1 MTAKKAPAT
10 RSESSALRPAASALD
25 AATKLRLLRLMI
37 ESRQGDFRQESL
49 NRQGRGHFH
58 VASMGHEALAAV
70 GLLLGEGD
78 FACPYYRDRA
88 LVLARGVSSYDLA
101 LEYFGKRES
110 SSGGRQL
117 TGHFSSRPHNIW
129 SVPTPTAAQMLPAC
143 GIAWGLQ
150 MDGKPNVV
158 VTSSGDAATRQ
169 GDFYEALCFAQE
181 RTLPVLMLVQDNA
194 YGISTP
200 TRKTNPY
207 ALGVLAREQWQVVD
221 GSDVLAVHA
230 AAAAALARLR
240 AGEGPAMLWI
250 HTERLASHTSS
261 DDHKLYRSAEDLERI
276 AGRDPLSVFKQ
287 QLLAEGLLTEE
298 AFAKLEAEVRDEV
311 RAAYDRAEK
320 AEDPRPEE
328 TELNVFAAR
337 TPELGG
343 ELFPA
348 GKYRIGDLVNQTLR
362 AGLKA
367 EPRRLIFGEDVEDPK
382 GGVFRLTRTLSTDF
396 PGRVVNS
403 PLAESTILGVACGL
417 ASYGWKPVF
426 EIQFIDFI
434 CAGWNQLATN
444 LATLRWRTNG
454 QWTCPAVI
462 YAPYGAYLP
471 GGSLWHSQ
479 TNESLF
485 AHLPG
490 LHVVVPSTPADAAGL
505 LWTAMHAEDPVLF
518 LVPKHM
524 FWAERESTQPVVPVP
539 FGQARLC
546 REGADVTLVAWGNTV
561 ELCEHALETL
571 GDELSVELIDLRTI
585 VPWDRETIAES
596 VRKTGRLVVV
606 QEDTV
611 NCSVGQM
618 IVTELSERPEVFSRM
633 ICPPVLV
640 SKGNVMIGFN
650 AVSEY
655 AALPDAARVLAALRQ
670 TMTAAL
676 TRATVTPPS
685 RAFVPVAPAA
695 APAAGTA
702 PEKVAGEPLKVPI
715 MGEGIRDARVVSLLK
730 QPGDPVQPD
739 EALCE
744 VETEKAV
751 YPIEAAQAGT
761 FVGWRTKIDDTVLVG
776 QVIGVLAP
784 AGVDWR
790 TVSLEAAG
798 DSAATGRA
806 SKPGRSSVADIPVQL
821 PPSPPPEQAAIA
833 KRVGL
838 AGVVSLDELGAPPG
852 AVPREPVLAPAIS
865 QRLAPVVPATIELA
879 IDWSAIRAARQIAKL
894 RDAAGAP
901 SPSSMVA
908 WAVTQVMVINPSFRR
923 LVLKGSHIVEVEDFE
938 LGVAVALEGDRL
950 VTAVIPQANRLT
962 WDEFHATYVRVID
975 EARRG
980 KIVEVRAPLMISSL
994 GSFGVRAAIPIVV
1007 PPAMS
1012 TLFIGTSHHE
1022 MIRNGNSYK
1031 ATEVVTMAL
1040 TFDHRVVNGGGA
1052 AMFMQDLRKAMETF
1066 QLPAMD

>member
-1 MTAKKAPAT
+1 MTATNSSVTKSARAAHAPA
-10 RSESSALRPAASALD
+10 LD
-25 AATKLRLLRLMI
+25 SATKLRLLRLML
-37 ESRQGDFRQESL
+37 ESRHGDLRQESL

-70 GLLLGEGD
+70 GLLLQEHD

-117 TGHFSSRPHNIW
+117 TGHFSSRKHNIW
-129 SVPTPTAAQMLPAC
+129 SVPTPTSAQMLPAC

-158 VTSSGDAATRQ
+158 VTSTGDAATRQ
-169 GDFYEALCFAQE
+169 GDFFEAVCFAQE
-181 RTLPVLMLVQDNA
+181 RKLPVLMLVQDNA

-221 GSDVLAVHA
+221 GRDVIAVHSA
-230 AAAAALARLR
+230 AAAAIAKLR
-240 AGEGPAMLWI
+240 AGFGPALIWI
-250 HTERLASHTSS
+250 QTERLASHTSS
-261 DDHKLYRSAEDLERI
+261 DDHKLYRTPEDLARM
-276 AGRDPLSVFKQ
+276 AQHDPILVFKQ
-287 QLLAEGLLTEE
+287 ELLAEGLLSEE
-298 AFAKLEAEVRDEV
+298 TYLKLEAEVRDEV

-320 AEDPRPEE
+320 AADPRPDE
-328 TELNVFAAR
+328 TETNVFAAETPKR
-337 TPELGG
+337 TD

-348 GKYRIGDLVNQTLR
+348 GKYRIGDLISQMLR

-367 EPRRLIFGEDVEDPK
+367 EPRRMIFGEDVEDPK

-417 ASYGWKPVF
+417 ASYGWRPVF

-462 YAPYGAYLP
+462 YAPCGGYLP

-490 LHVVVPSTPADAAGL
+490 LHVVMPSTPADAAGL

-524 FWAERESTQPVVPVP
+524 FWAEHESKEPIVPVP
-539 FGQARLC
+539 FGRARIC
-546 REGADVTLVAWGNTV
+546 QEGADVTLVAWGNTV
-561 ELCEHALETL
+561 ELCAEALKTL
-571 GDELSVELIDLRTI
+571 GDELSVELIDLRSI
-585 VPWDRETIAES
+585 VPWDRESLAES

-633 ICPPVLV
+633 VCPPVLV

-655 AALPDAARVLAALRQ
+655 AALPDTARVLAALRQ

-676 TRATVTPPS
+676 TRATVVPPP
-685 RAFVPVAPAA
+685 RAHVPVPPIAAITATAAMPA
-695 APAAGTA
+695 
-702 PEKVAGEPLKVPI
+702 KVAGEPLKVPI

-730 QPGDPVQPD
+730 QPGDPVKAD

-761 FVGWRTKIDDTVLVG
+761 FVGWKTKVDEVVLVG

-790 TVSLEAAG
+790 TVSLEPAEAP
-798 DSAATGRA
+798 SPAMAP
-806 SKPGRSSVADIPVQL
+806 SKPAKHVGGLAVQL
-821 PPSPPPEQAAIA
+821 PPEPSPEQAALA

-838 AGVVSLDELGAPPG
+838 AGVVSLEEIGAPPG
-852 AVPREPVLAPAIS
+852 AIPREPVLAPAIT
-865 QRLAPVVPATIELA
+865 QRLSPVVPATMELA

-894 RDAAGAP
+894 RDPKHAP

-908 WAVTQVMVINPSFRR
+908 WAVTQVMVLNPPFRR
-923 LVLKGSHIVEVEDFE
+923 LVLKGTHIVEVEDFE

-950 VTAVIPQANRLT
+950 VTAVIPHANRLT
-962 WDEFHATYVRVID
+962 WDEFHATYVRVIE

-1007 PPAMS
+1007 PPSMA

-1022 MIRNGNSYK
+1022 MIRTGNTFK
-1031 ATEVVTMAL
+1031 AAEVVTMSL

-1052 AMFMQDLRKAMETF
+1052 AMFMQDLRKAMETL
-1066 QLPAMD
+1066 QLPALD

>member
-1 MTAKKAPAT
+1 MTAKN
-10 RSESSALRPAASALD
+10 SPAAVPLDSA
-25 AATKLRLLRLMI
+25 AKLQLLRLML
-37 ESRQGDFRQESL
+37 ESRQGDLRQESL

-101 LEYFGKRES
+101 LEYFGKRDS

-117 TGHFSSRPHNIW
+117 TGHFSSRPHNVW
-129 SVPTPTAAQMLPAC
+129 SVPTPTSAQMLPAC

-169 GDFYEALCFAQE
+169 GDFYEAVCFAQE
-181 RTLPVLMLVQDNA
+181 RKLPLLILVQDNA

-207 ALGVLAREQWQVVD
+207 ALGVLSRDQWQVVD
-221 GSDVLAVHA
+221 GRDAFALHA
-230 AAAAALARLR
+230 AAAAAIARLR
-240 AGEGPAMLWI
+240 AGEGPALIWVQ
-250 HTERLASHTSS
+250 TERLASHTSS
-261 DDHKLYRSAEDLERI
+261 DDHKLYRSAEDLARLAEH
-276 AGRDPLSVFKQ
+276 DPILVFKR
-287 QLLAEGLLTEE
+287 QLVAEGLLTEE

-320 AEDPRPEE
+320 AADPRPEE
-328 TELNVFAAR
+328 TESNVFAPQ
-337 TPELGG
+337 TPALTG

-348 GKYRIGDLVNQTLR
+348 GRYRIGDLVNQTLR

-505 LWTAMHAEDPVLF
+505 LWTAMHCEDPVLF

-524 FWAERESTQPVVPVP
+524 FWAERESTEPITPVP
-539 FGQARLC
+539 FGRARVC
-546 REGADVTLVAWGNTV
+546 QEGADITLVAWGNTV
-561 ELCEHALETL
+561 ELCEEALKTL
-571 GDELSVELIDLRTI
+571 GVELSVELIDLRSI
-585 VPWDRETIAES
+585 VPWDHETIAES

-618 IVTELSERPEVFSRM
+618 IVTELSERPEVFSRLV
-633 ICPPVLV
+633 CPPVLV

-655 AALPDAARVLAALRQ
+655 AALPDAARVLAALRR
-670 TMTAAL
+670 TMTAAFS
-676 TRATVTPPS
+676 RATVVPPS
-685 RAFVPVAPAA
+685 RAYVPVLPVAAA
-695 APAAGTA
+695 APVAASTQ
-702 PEKVAGEPLKVPI
+702 VVGEPLKVPI

-730 QPGDPVQPD
+730 QPGDPIKAD

-751 YPIEAAQAGT
+751 YPIEAASDGT
-761 FVGWRTKIDDTVLVG
+761 FVGWKTKIDETVLVG

-784 AGVDWR
+784 VGVDWR
-790 TVSLEAAG
+790 SVSLEVAEASTIAKPAKSAR
-798 DSAATGRA
+798 SAA
-806 SKPGRSSVADIPVQL
+806 SEISVQL
-821 PPSPPPEQAAIA
+821 PPEPPPEQAAIA

-894 RDAAGAP
+894 RDPAGAP

-1007 PPAMS
+1007 PPAMG
-1012 TLFIGTSHHE
+1012 TLFVGTSHHE
-1022 MIRNGNSYK
+1022 MIRVGNTFK
-1031 ATEVVTMAL
+1031 AAEVVTMAL

-1066 QLPAMD
+1066 QLPAID

>member
-1 MTAKKAPAT
+1 MTATNSSVTNSARAAHAPA
-10 RSESSALRPAASALD
+10 LD
-25 AATKLRLLRLMI
+25 SATKLRLLRLMI
-37 ESRQGDFRQESL
+37 ESRQGDLRQESL

-88 LVLARGVSSYDLA
+88 LVLARGVSSYELA

-117 TGHFSSRPHNIW
+117 TGHFSSRKHNIW
-129 SVPTPTAAQMLPAC
+129 SVPTPTSAQMLPAC

-158 VTSSGDAATRQ
+158 VTSTGDAATRQ
-169 GDFYEALCFAQE
+169 GDFFEAVCFAQE
-181 RTLPVLMLVQDNA
+181 RKLPVLMLVQDNA

-207 ALGVLAREQWQVVD
+207 ALGVLAREQWQVID
-221 GSDVLAVHA
+221 GRDVIAVHSA
-230 AAAAALARLR
+230 AVAAIEKLR
-240 AGEGPAMLWI
+240 AGFGPVLIWI
-250 HTERLASHTSS
+250 RTERLASHTSS
-261 DDHKLYRSAEDLERI
+261 DDHKLYRTSEDLARLEQHDPI
-276 AGRDPLSVFKQ
+276 AVFTKE
-287 QLLAEGLLTEE
+287 LIAEGLLTE
-298 AFAKLEAEVRDEV
+298 ASFAKLENEVRDEV

-320 AEDPRPEE
+320 AEDPRADDTE
-328 TELNVFAAR
+328 TNVLAEQ
-337 TPELGG
+337 TPTLTG

-348 GKYRIGDLVNQTLR
+348 GKHRIGDLISQTLR

-367 EPRRLIFGEDVEDPK
+367 EPRRMIFGEDVEDPK

-462 YAPYGAYLP
+462 YAPCGGYLP

-479 TNESLF
+479 TNEALF

-490 LHVVVPSTPADAAGL
+490 LHVVMPSTPADAAGL
-505 LWTAMHAEDPVLF
+505 LWTAMHCEDPVLF

-524 FWAERESTQPVVPVP
+524 FWAEHEYAEPIVPVP
-539 FGQARLC
+539 FGRARIC
-546 REGADVTLVAWGNTV
+546 QEGADVTLVAWGNTV
-561 ELCEHALETL
+561 ELCAEALKSL
-571 GDELSVELIDLRTI
+571 GDELTVELIDLRTI

-618 IVTELSERPEVFSRM
+618 IVTEMSERPEVFSRM
-633 ICPPVLV
+633 VCPPVLV

-650 AVSEY
+650 AISEY
-655 AALPDAARVLAALRQ
+655 AALPDTARVLAALRQ

-676 TRATVTPPS
+676 TRATVVPPP
-685 RAFVPVAPAA
+685 RAHVPVPPIVAIAASAPA
-695 APAAGTA
+695 GQ
-702 PEKVAGEPLKVPI
+702 KVAGEPLKVPI

-730 QPGDPVQPD
+730 QPGDPVRAD

-751 YPIEAAQAGT
+751 YPIEAAREGV
-761 FVGWRTKIDDTVLVG
+761 FVGWKAKVDDTVLVG

-784 AGVDWR
+784 IGVDWR
-790 TVSLEAAG
+790 TVALDAAEVAPAIKSG
-798 DSAATGRA
+798 KAAKHGEL
-806 SKPGRSSVADIPVQL
+806 PVQL

-838 AGVVSLDELGAPPG
+838 AGVVSLEELGAPAG
-852 AVPREPVLAPAIS
+852 AIPREPVLSPAIT
-865 QRLAPVVPATIELA
+865 QRLAPVVPATMELA
-879 IDWSAIRAARQIAKL
+879 IDWSAVRAARQIAKL
-894 RDAAGAP
+894 RDPEHAP

-908 WAVTQVMVINPSFRR
+908 WAVTQVMVLHPSFRR
-923 LVLKGSHIVEVEDFE
+923 LVLKGTHIVEVEEFE

-962 WDEFHATYVRVID
+962 WDEFHATYVRVIE

-1007 PPAMS
+1007 PPAMG

-1022 MIRNGNSYK
+1022 MVRTGNTFK
-1031 ATEVVTMAL
+1031 AAEVVTMSL

-1052 AMFMQDLRKAMETF
+1052 AMFMQDLRKAMETL
-1066 QLPAMD
+1066 QLPAQD

>member
-1 MTAKKAPAT
+1 MTAKNP
-10 RSESSALRPAASALD
+10 PAAVPLDSA
-25 AATKLRLLRLMI
+25 AKLRLLRLML
-37 ESRQGDFRQESL
+37 ESRQGDLRQESL

-70 GLLLGEGD
+70 GLLLQDGD

-88 LVLARGVSSYDLA
+88 LVLARGVSSYELGLD
-101 LEYFGKRES
+101 YFGKRDS

-117 TGHFSSRPHNIW
+117 TGHFSSRAHNIW

-158 VTSSGDAATRQ
+158 ITSTGDAATRQ
-169 GDFYEALCFAQE
+169 GDFFEAVCFAQE
-181 RTLPVLMLVQDNA
+181 RKLPVLMLVQDNA

-207 ALGVLAREQWQVVD
+207 ALGVLAREQWQVID
-221 GSDVLAVHA
+221 GRDALALHA
-230 AAAAALARLR
+230 AAAAAIARLR
-240 AGEGPAMLWI
+240 AGQGPALLWI
-250 HTERLASHTSS
+250 NTERLASHTST
-261 DDHKLYRSAEDLERI
+261 DDHKLYRSAEDLARL
-276 AGRDPLSVFKQ
+276 ADHDPILVLKQ
-287 QLLAEGLLTEE
+287 QLLGEGLLTEE
-298 AFAKLEAEVRDEV
+298 SFLQLEAEVRDEV

-320 AEDPRPEE
+320 AADPQPEDTE
-328 TELNVFAAR
+328 TNVFGAPVPVPAR
-337 TPELGG
+337 

-348 GKYRIGDLVNQTLR
+348 GRYRIGDLLNQTLR
-362 AGLKA
+362 AGLEA
-367 EPRRLIFGEDVEDPK
+367 EPRRLVFGEDVEDPK

-417 ASYGWKPVF
+417 ASSGWKPVF
-426 EIQFIDFI
+426 EIQFLDFI

-462 YAPYGAYLP
+462 YAPCGAYLP

-479 TNESLF
+479 TNEALF

-490 LHVVVPSTPADAAGL
+490 LHVVMPSTPADTAGL
-505 LWTAMHAEDPVLF
+505 LWTALHCADPVLF

-524 FWAERESTQPVVPVP
+524 FWAEHESTEPVLPVP
-539 FGQARLC
+539 FGRARLC
-546 REGADVTLVAWGNTV
+546 CEGADITLVAWGNTV
-561 ELCEHALETL
+561 ELCEEALKVL
-571 GDELSVELIDLRTI
+571 GGELSIELIDLRTI
-585 VPWDRETIAES
+585 VPWDRETLAES

-618 IVTELSERPEVFSRM
+618 LVTELSEMPEVFSRM
-633 ICPPVLV
+633 VCPPVLV

-655 AALPDAARVLAALRQ
+655 AALPDISRVIAALRQ

-676 TRATVTPPS
+676 TRATVSPPH
-685 RAFVPVAPAA
+685 RAHVPAASPAASA
-695 APAAGTA
+695 APAVSQQ
-702 PEKVAGEPLKVPI
+702 VAGEPLKVPI

-730 QPGDPVQPD
+730 QPGDPVKAD

-751 YPIEAAQAGT
+751 YPIEAAHSGT
-761 FVGWRTKIDDTVLVG
+761 FVGWRTAVDDTVLVG

-790 TVSLEAAG
+790 TVSLEVAEV
-798 DSAATGRA
+798 STI
-806 SKPGRSSVADIPVQL
+806 SKPVKPGVARSSVPL
-821 PPSPPPEQAAIA
+821 PPSPPPEQAAMA

-838 AGVVSLDELGAPPG
+838 AGVVSLDELGAPSG

-865 QRLAPVVPATIELA
+865 QRLAPVVPATIEFA

-894 RDAAGAP
+894 RDPDGAP

-962 WDEFHATYVRVID
+962 WSEFHTTYVRVIE

-980 KIVEVRAPLMISSL
+980 KIVEVRAPVMISSL

-1012 TLFIGTSHHE
+1012 TLFIGTAHHE
-1022 MIRNGNSYK
+1022 MVRTGNTFK
-1031 ATEVVTMAL
+1031 AAEVVTMSL

-1066 QLPAMD
+1066 QLPALD

>member
-1 MTAKKAPAT
+1 
-10 RSESSALRPAASALD
+10 
-25 AATKLRLLRLMI
+25 MI
-37 ESRQGDFRQESL
+37 ESRQGDLRQESL

-70 GLLLGEGD
+70 GLLLGDGD

-88 LVLARGVSSYDLA
+88 LVLARGVSSYELA
-101 LEYFGKRES
+101 LEYFGKRAS

-117 TGHFSSRPHNIW
+117 TGHFSSRAHNIW
-129 SVPTPTAAQMLPAC
+129 SVPTPTSAQMLPAC

-150 MDGKPNVV
+150 MDGRPNVV

-181 RTLPVLMLVQDNA
+181 RKLPVLLIVQDNA

-207 ALGVLAREQWQVVD
+207 ALGVLAREQWQLVD
-221 GSDVLAVHA
+221 GRDVLAVQA
-230 AAAAALARLR
+230 AATAAIERLR
-240 AGEGPAMLWI
+240 AGEGPALLWI
-250 HTERLASHTSS
+250 QTERLASHTSS
-261 DDHKLYRSAEDLERI
+261 DDHKLYRSAEDLARL
-276 AGRDPLSVFKQ
+276 AAHDPILVFKQ
-287 QLLAEGLLTEE
+287 HLLAAGVLTED
-298 AFAKLEAEVRDEV
+298 AFGALETEVRDEV

-328 TELNVFAAR
+328 TETHVFAPS
-337 TPELGG
+337 TPALAG

-348 GKYRIGDLVNQTLR
+348 GRHRIGDLLNQTLR

-367 EPRRLIFGEDVEDPK
+367 EPKCLIFGEDVEDPK
-382 GGVFRLTRTLSTDF
+382 GGVFRLTRGLSTDF

-444 LATLRWRTNG
+444 LATLRWRTAG

-505 LWTAMHAEDPVLF
+505 LWTAMHCEDPVLY

-524 FWAERESTQPVVPVP
+524 FWAERESAGPVVPVP
-539 FGQARLC
+539 FGKARLC
-546 REGADVTLVAWGNTV
+546 REGADITVVAWGNTV
-561 ELCEHALETL
+561 ELCEESIKTL
-571 GDELSVELIDLRTI
+571 GEELSVELIDLRSI

-618 IVTELSERPEVFSRM
+618 IVTELSELPEVFSRM
-633 ICPPVLV
+633 VCPPVLV

-670 TMTAAL
+670 TMTVAL
-676 TRATVTPPS
+676 ARATVSPPH
-685 RAFVPVAPAA
+685 RAYVPAAVAAPAA
-695 APAAGTA
+695 APA
-702 PEKVAGEPLKVPI
+702 VACRVQGEPLKVPI

-730 QPGDPVQPD
+730 QPGDPVRAD

-751 YPIEAAQAGT
+751 YPIEAARAGT
-761 FVGWRTKIDDTVLVG
+761 FVGWRTRIDETVLVG
-776 QVIGVLAP
+776 QVIGVLA
-784 AGVDWR
+784 AEGVDWR
-790 TVSLEAAG
+790 TVSLG
-798 DSAATGRA
+798 DEEPAPAV
-806 SKPGRSSVADIPVQL
+806 KPAKAPTELAVPL
-821 PPSPPPEQAAIA
+821 PPSPSPEQAAIA
-833 KRVGL
+833 KKVGL

-865 QRLAPVVPATIELA
+865 QRLSPVVPATIEFA

-894 RDAAGAP
+894 RDPAGAP

-923 LVLKGSHIVEVEDFE
+923 LVLKGTHIVEVEDFE

-962 WDEFHATYVRVID
+962 WGEFHDTYVRVIE

-1007 PPAMS
+1007 PPAMA

-1022 MIRNGNSYK
+1022 MVRTGNTFK
-1031 ATEVVTMAL
+1031 AAEVVTMSL

-1066 QLPAMD
+1066 QLPALD

>member
-1 MTAKKAPAT
+1 MTAPKPSAKNSVSDVANPAV
-10 RSESSALRPAASALD
+10 PALD
-25 AATKLRLLRLMI
+25 AAAKLRLLRLMV
-37 ESRQGDFRQESL
+37 ESRQGDLRQESL
-49 NRQGRGHFH
+49 NRQGRGHFQ
-58 VASMGHEALAAV
+58 VASMGHESLAAV
-70 GLLLGEGD
+70 GMLLGEGD

-88 LVLARGVSSYDLA
+88 LVLARGVSSYELA
-101 LEYFGKRES
+101 LEYFAKRES

-117 TGHFSSRPHNIW
+117 TGHFSSRKHNVW
-129 SVPTPTAAQMLPAC
+129 SMPSPTSAQMLPAC

-158 VTSSGDAATRQ
+158 VTSTGDAASRQ
-169 GDFYEALCFAQE
+169 GEFYEAVCFAQE
-181 RTLPVLMLVQDNA
+181 RKLPVLMMVQDNA

-200 TRKTNPY
+200 TAKMNPY
-207 ALGVLAREQWQVVD
+207 ALGVLARERWQVVD
-221 GSDVLAVHA
+221 GSDVFAVHA
-230 AAAAALARLR
+230 AAAAAIAKLR
-240 AGEGPAMLWI
+240 AGDGPALLWI
-250 HTERLASHTSS
+250 KTERLASHTSS
-261 DDHKLYRSAEDLERI
+261 DDHKLYRSAEELARG
-276 AGRDPLSVFKQ
+276 AGRDPISVLKTR
-287 QLLAEGLLTEE
+287 LIAEGLLTEE
-298 AFAKLEAEVRDEV
+298 AFAKLEAEVRDAV

-320 AEDPRPEE
+320 TEDPRVEE
-328 TELNVFAAR
+328 TETNVFAPQ
-337 TPELGG
+337 TPVLSG

-348 GKYRIGDLVNQTLR
+348 GKHRIGDIFSQTLR

-367 EPRRLIFGEDVEDPK
+367 DPRRIVFGEDVEDPK

-403 PLAESTILGVACGL
+403 PLAEATILGVACGL

-434 CAGWNQLATN
+434 SAGWNQLATN
-444 LATLRWRTNG
+444 LATLRWRSNG

-524 FWAERESTQPVVPVP
+524 FWAERESAQPVVPVP
-539 FGQARLC
+539 FGKARIC
-546 REGADVTLVAWGNTV
+546 QEGTDVTLVAWGNTV
-561 ELCEHALETL
+561 ELCEQAIASL

-585 VPWDRETIAES
+585 VPWDRDAIMES

-606 QEDTV
+606 QEDSV

-618 IVTELSERPEVFSRM
+618 IVSELGERPEVFSR
-633 ICPPVLV
+633 IVCPPVLV

-650 AVSEY
+650 AVAEY
-655 AALPDAARVLAALRQ
+655 AALPDKARVLAALRQ
-670 TMTAAL
+670 TMTS
-676 TRATVTPPS
+676 TFSRTTVMPPPRAHVSLPS
-685 RAFVPVAPAA
+685 PAELDAA
-695 APAAGTA
+695 AAS
-702 PEKVAGEPLKVPI
+702 EKIAGEPLKVPI

-730 QPGDPVQPD
+730 QPGDPVKAD

-751 YPIEAAQAGT
+751 YPIEAAAAGT
-761 FVGWRTKIDDTVLVG
+761 FVGWMTKIDETVLVG

-784 AGVDWR
+784 EGVDWR
-790 TVSLEAAG
+790 AVSLDVGDGTQTKAAK
-798 DSAATGRA
+798 AAKSGVTA
-806 SKPGRSSVADIPVQL
+806 LPVQL
-821 PPSPPPEQAAIA
+821 PPETPPEQAALA
-833 KRVGL
+833 RKVGL
-838 AGVVSLDELGAPPG
+838 AGVVSLEELGAPAG
-852 AVPREPVLAPAIS
+852 AVPREPVLSPAIT
-865 QRLAPVVPATIELA
+865 QRLAPVVPATMELA
-879 IDWSAIRAARQIAKL
+879 IDWSAVRAARQVAKL
-894 RDAAGAP
+894 RDPERAP

-908 WAVTQVMVINPSFRR
+908 WAVTQVMTLHPAFRR
-923 LVLKGSHIVEVEDFE
+923 LVLKGTHIVEVEDFE

-962 WDEFHATYVRVID
+962 WDEFHETYVRVID

-1007 PPAMS
+1007 PPAMG
-1012 TLFIGTSHHE
+1012 TLFVGTSHHE
-1022 MIRNGNSYK
+1022 LIRTGNNFK
-1031 ATEVVTMAL
+1031 AAEVVTMSL

-1052 AMFMQDLRKAMETF
+1052 AMFMQDLRKAMETL
-1066 QLPAMD
+1066 QLPARD

>member
-1 MTAKKAPAT
+1 MTAKKAPVT
-10 RSESSALRPAASALD
+10 KSESAAASVSSSALDS
-25 AATKLRLLRLMI
+25 ATKLRLLRLML
-37 ESRQGDFRQESL
+37 ESRQGDLRQESL

-101 LEYFGKRES
+101 LEYFAKRES

-129 SVPTPTAAQMLPAC
+129 SVPTPTSAQMLPAC

-150 MDGKPNVV
+150 LDGKPNIV

-169 GDFYEALCFAQE
+169 GDFFEAVCFAQE
-181 RTLPVLMLVQDNA
+181 RKLPVLILVQDNA

-221 GSDVLAVHA
+221 GRDVLAVHA
-230 AAAAALARLR
+230 AAAAAIARLR
-240 AGEGPAMLWI
+240 AGHGPAMLWI
-250 HTERLASHTSS
+250 QTERLASHTSS
-261 DDHKLYRSAEDLERI
+261 DDHKLYRSAEDLARLGDHDPI
-276 AGRDPLSVFKQ
+276 AVFKK
-287 QLLAEGLLTEE
+287 QLVAEGLLTEA
-298 AFAKLEAEVRDEV
+298 AFARLETEVRDEV

-320 AEDPRPEE
+320 AEDVRAEE
-328 TELNVFAAR
+328 TETHVFAAQ
-337 TPELGG
+337 TPVLSG

-348 GKYRIGDLVNQTLR
+348 GRYRIGDLVNQTLR

-367 EPRRLIFGEDVEDPK
+367 EPRRMVFGEDVEDPK

-403 PLAESTILGVACGL
+403 PLAESTILGIACGL

-444 LATLRWRTNG
+444 LATLRWRTAG

-505 LWTAMHAEDPVLF
+505 LWTAMHCEDPVLF

-524 FWAERESTQPVVPVP
+524 FWAERESTEPITPVP
-539 FGQARLC
+539 FGRARVC
-546 REGADVTLVAWGNTV
+546 REGADITLVAWGNTV
-561 ELCEHALETL
+561 ELCEDALKAL
-571 GDELSVELIDLRTI
+571 GEELSVELIDLRTI

-618 IVTELSERPEVFSRM
+618 IVTELSELPEVFSRM
-633 ICPPVLV
+633 VCPPVLV
-640 SKGNVMIGFN
+640 SKGNVMIGFS

-655 AALPDAARVLAALRQ
+655 AALPDTARVLAALRQ

-676 TRATVTPPS
+676 TRATVVPPH
-685 RAFVPVAPAA
+685 RAHVPVPVVAAQVA
-695 APAAGTA
+695 APSS
-702 PEKVAGEPLKVPI
+702 KQVAGELLKVPI

-730 QPGDPVQPD
+730 QPGDPVKAD

-751 YPIEAAQAGT
+751 YPIEAAHEGT
-761 FVGWRTKIDDTVLVG
+761 FVGWKTKVDETVLVG
-776 QVIGVLAP
+776 QVIGILAP
-784 AGVDWR
+784 PGTDWR
-790 TVSLEAAG
+790 TVSLDAG
-798 DSAATGRA
+798 ETSAI
-806 SKPGRSSVADIPVQL
+806 SKPSKMARPASDLPVQL

-894 RDAAGAP
+894 RDPAGAP

-962 WDEFHATYVRVID
+962 WSEFHSTYVQVIE

-1022 MIRNGNSYK
+1022 MIRTGNTFK
-1031 ATEVVTMAL
+1031 AAEVVTMAL

-1066 QLPAMD
+1066 QLPVLD

>member
-1 MTAKKAPAT
+1 MTAKNSSVTLAPHAPA
-10 RSESSALRPAASALD
+10 SAAHLPD
-25 AATKLRLLRLMI
+25 AATQLRLLRLMI
-37 ESRQGDFRQESL
+37 ESRQGDLRQESL

-70 GLLLGEGD
+70 GLLLNEGD

-88 LVLARGVSSYDLA
+88 LVLARGMSSYDLA

-117 TGHFSSRPHNIW
+117 TGHFSSRKHNIW
-129 SVPTPTAAQMLPAC
+129 SVPTPTSAQMLPAC

-181 RTLPVLMLVQDNA
+181 RKLPVLMMVQDNA

-207 ALGVLAREQWQVVD
+207 ALGVLSREQWTVVD
-221 GSDVLAVHA
+221 GSDVLAVYA
-230 AAAAALARLR
+230 AAQAAIARLR
-240 AGEGPAMLWI
+240 AGNGPAMLWI
-250 HTERLASHTSS
+250 RTERLASHTSS
-261 DDHKLYRSAEDLERI
+261 DDHKLYRSAEDLAR
-276 AGRDPLSVFKQ
+276 
-287 QLLAEGLLTEE
+287 LAELDPVAVFAQRLMAEGILTE
-298 AFAKLEAEVRDEV
+298 AAYAKLENEVRDEV
-311 RAAYDRAEK
+311 RRAYDRAEK
-320 AEDPRPEE
+320 AEDPRADE
-328 TELNVFAAR
+328 TETNVFAPAPPVL
-337 TPELGG
+337 TG

-348 GKYRIGDLVNQTLR
+348 GKHRIGDLISQTLR

-367 EPRRLIFGEDVEDPK
+367 EPKRLIFGEDVEDPK

-462 YAPYGAYLP
+462 YAPCGGYLP

-479 TNESLF
+479 TNEALF

-490 LHVVVPSTPADAAGL
+490 LHVVMPSTPADAAGL
-505 LWTAMHAEDPVLF
+505 LWTAMHCEDPVLF

-524 FWAERESTQPVVPVP
+524 FWAERENPEPITPVP
-539 FGQARLC
+539 FGRARIV
-546 REGADVTLVAWGNTV
+546 REGSDITLVAWGNTV
-561 ELCEHALETL
+561 ELCEDALKTL
-571 GDELSVELIDLRTI
+571 GDELSVELLDLRTL

-596 VRKTGRLVVV
+596 VRKTGRLVIV

-618 IVTELSERPEVFSRM
+618 IVTEMTERPEVFSRM
-633 ICPPVLV
+633 VCPPVLV

-650 AVSEY
+650 AISEY

-670 TMTAAL
+670 TMTAVL
-676 TRATVTPPS
+676 SRATVVPPA
-685 RAFVPVAPAA
+685 RAHVPMPPPAA
-695 APAAGTA
+695 VAAADT
-702 PEKVAGEPLKVPI
+702 PRPVAGEPLKVPI

-730 QPGDPVQPD
+730 QPGDPVKAD

-751 YPIEAAQAGT
+751 YPIEAAAAGT
-761 FVGWRTKIDDTVLVG
+761 FVGWKTKIDDTVLVG

-784 AGVDWR
+784 EGVDWR
-790 TVSLEAAG
+790 SVSLDAPAPEAG
-798 DSAATGRA
+798 AAAETKA
-806 SKPGRSSVADIPVQL
+806 ARSGPSNFSLQL
-821 PPSPPPEQAAIA
+821 PPEPPPEQVALA

-838 AGVVSLDELGAPPG
+838 AGVVSLEELGAPAG
-852 AVPREPVLAPAIS
+852 AVPREPVLSPAIT
-865 QRLAPVVPATIELA
+865 QRLAPVVPATMELA
-879 IDWSAIRAARQIAKL
+879 IDWSAVRAARQIAKL
-894 RDAAGAP
+894 RDPRGAP

-908 WAVTQVMVINPSFRR
+908 WAVTQVMVLHPPFRR
-923 LVLKGSHIVEVEDFE
+923 LVLKGTHIVEVEDFE

-962 WDEFHATYVRVID
+962 WDEFHAAYVRVIE

-1007 PPAMS
+1007 PPAMA

-1022 MIRNGNSYK
+1022 MIRTGNTFK
-1031 ATEVVTMAL
+1031 AAEVVTMSL

-1052 AMFMQDLRKAMETF
+1052 AMFMQDLRKAMETL
-1066 QLPAMD
+1066 QLPALD